1 MVKRLCSRG
10 GVSRWIR
17 GLCMVFA
24 LCVCAREMRAQDL
37 LLVPR
42 YLDRGLELKR
52 NFEGANA
59 SLPPAIAA
67 VGQHASVD
75 ASLMTRWE

>member
-1 MVKRLCSRG
+1 
-10 GVSRWIR
+10 
-17 GLCMVFA
+17 
-24 LCVCAREMRAQDL
+24 MRAQDL